1 MLVILLGNSFLF
13 CVKKHFLF
21 GGMDCAFS
29 GVTVMYLLVIIM
41 TGSSSVDIIVVLG
54 KVWPPTR
61 TFTKRALILILYVLS
76 NVE

>member
-1 MLVILLGNSFLF
+1 
-13 CVKKHFLF
+13 
-21 GGMDCAFS
+21 MDCAFS

-61 TFTKRALILILYVLS
+61 TFTKRALILILSVLS